1 MHNILADAIDH
12 VGGVVAHTTTEVLLE
27 EIGGA
32 VAKVATIPVT
42 TAMNLVGLEEQG
54 NSIKSWL
61 DGAL

>member
-12 VGGVVAHTTTEVLLE
+12 VGSVAAHTTTEVLLE

-42 TAMNLVGLEEQG
+42 TAMNLVGLEE
-54 NSIKSWL
+54 
-61 DGAL
+61 